1 LIEVGEDQLA
11 LASGVAGIDDGADV
25 FAGEEFFQ
33 RVEAIFGVLDGLEAK
48 FLGNDGEGLQPLEA
62 VFLLIYILR
71 HCQLHEVA
79 ECVRYD
85 KLVVFVMVACL
96 GNFPEGAREV
106 GRNGRFLGDD
116 K

>member
-1 LIEVGEDQLA
+1 MVEIGEDQLA

-48 FLGNDGEGLQPLEA
+48 FFGNDGQRLQPPEA
-62 VFLLIYILR
+62 VFLLVDVLR
-71 HCQLHEVA
+71 HFEFHEVA
-79 ECVRYD
+79 ECVRDD
-85 KLVVFVMVACL
+85 KFVVFVMVACL